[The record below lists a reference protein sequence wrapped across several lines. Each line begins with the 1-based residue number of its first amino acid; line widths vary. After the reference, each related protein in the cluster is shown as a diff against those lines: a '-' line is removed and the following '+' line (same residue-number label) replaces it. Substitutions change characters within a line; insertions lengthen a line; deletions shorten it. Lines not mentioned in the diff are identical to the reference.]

1 MTFNEIDL
9 MEKIQKF
16 NFADQMRFISSPFN
30 TLFFIIMIIVLYI
43 YKVLNLNDVLF
54 VAKGCLVNSCLKFLF
69 KRIRPYY
76 ASSKIKNYCGKDH
89 KRGTDHYS
97 FPSGHTYA
105 ATFFS
110 LVMLNKYPTEF
121 IFNIIA
127 ILVGFSRVFLG
138 VHYPTDIIGGMIFAF
153 VFFQLLK

>member
-1 MTFNEIDL
+1 MPFDEIDL
-9 MEKIQKF
+9 MEKIQKL
-16 NFADQMRFISSPFN
+16 NFTETMKLISTPFN
-30 TLFFIIMIIVLYI
+30 TGGYVVMVIVLYI
-43 YKVLNLNDVLF
+43 YKILDINDILLLG
-54 VAKGCLVNSCLKFLF
+54 KGCIVNSILKYIF
-69 KRIRPYY
+69 KRERPYK
-76 ASSKIKNYCGKDH
+76 ASDRIKNYSGKEH
-89 KRGTDHYS
+89 KVGTEHYS

-138 VHYPTDIIGGMIFAF
+138 VHYPTDIIGGMVFGF